1 MNNLELL
8 NIFND
13 AALYDKYDTIIDF
26 LNILFDDGKY
36 KDYLDI
42 VFVGISITQM
52 YGFIAY
58 LTDEEKEQF
67 FEWDAYRS
75 NSYSG
80 NRMNFYNKG
89 QLSLLF
95 ELEKHNKVFLSAP
108 TSFGKT
114 SLVLE
119 FIMENF
125 HKLKNILFIVP
136 TNSLLEELY
145 GKLIVLNKM
154 KNMGY
159 SISTQP
165 TYKKDANN
173 LLLVTPERF
182 LLVSED
188 TDVSNF
194 DLIIMDETYKI
205 VDSKNEK
212 ISDFIETRALR
223 FRKVADI
230 IGATSKRLIL
240 LSPFT
245 YEETESMKKYLDK
258 FQIKR
263 INRKF
268 EYVKRDVIN
277 VTSSS
282 QVKKEINSKIKGYG
296 VDSSKADKVNII
308 LSNLAFKKNIVYVS
322 NYASAYEI
330 VDKLSWN
337 RGPIIND
344 RYNKF
349 LNHLVENYTVDSHI
363 EWKLISALKK
373 GVGIYISPLPRYI
386 KKELI
391 KLYEDDI
398 IGTLIVTTAFTEG
411 VNTNASNLI
420 FTTLVN
426 GPTTNKLSPIDVLNV
441 AGRAGRFAKNSIG
454 RVYCIS
460 QEVYDKIIELQDQS
474 LIKLENYNYYQDNQS
489 NKIDY
494 EIDMIDSDY
503 LNDAEKKEKED
514 ISKQIQDLGLT
525 RKELNISLNVS
536 NKWKLI
542 LYNYFNNT
550 DVGKLY
556 EVCKNILNE
565 EISHRFNSLELVFDS
580 IKDAFEDTG
589 INPFPC
595 RPYDIKPYDKSN
607 DFIWG
612 RLYRVYS
619 IGKVSEI
626 VKRNMTFIKWK
637 FKEVKNKYNLTY
649 KEKKFYMP
657 YMQRENLAWVMDYY
671 NNDLTL
677 DINAFYSE
685 TFKFVS
691 NIIQYKIPFYLS
703 FFVSILKLFIKKNS
717 LIEKYDINNL
727 DVKKITLMFED
738 GDISYDYTKLID
750 YGISNDIIIKLY
762 ENKISIE
769 QLQNQN
775 YNKELF
781 DEYEMIIINEFLQI
795 L

>member
-13 AALYDKYDTIIDF
+13 AALNDKYDTIIDY
-26 LNILFDDGKY
+26 LNILFDNGKY

-52 YGFIAY
+52 YGFVSY

-67 FEWDAYRS
+67 LEWDAIRS

-89 QLSLLF
+89 QLSLLM
-95 ELEKHNKVFLSAP
+95 ELEKHKKVFLSAP

-119 FIMENF
+119 FIIENF
-125 HKLKNILFIVP
+125 HQLKNILFIVP

-154 KNMGY
+154 INMGY

-165 TYKKDANN
+165 TYQKDVNN

-282 QVKKEINSKIKGYG
+282 QVKKEINGKIKGYS

-308 LSNLAFKKNIVYVS
+308 LSNLAYKKNIVYVS

-330 VDKLSWN
+330 VDKLSWD

-349 LNHLVENYTVDSHI
+349 LNHLVDNYTVDSHI

-391 KLYEDDI
+391 KLYEDDV

-542 LYNYFNNT
+542 LYNYLNNT

-565 EISHRFNSLELVFDS
+565 EISHRFNSLELIFDS
-580 IKDAFEDTG
+580 IKEAFKYTG

-595 RPYDIKPYDKSN
+595 RPYDIKPYDTN
-607 DFIWG
+607 EDFIWG

-626 VKRNMTFIKWK
+626 VKRNMAFIKYK

-649 KEKKFYMP
+649 KEKKFYMS
-657 YMQRENLAWVMDYY
+657 YMQKENLTWVMDYY

-703 FFVSILKLFIKKNS
+703 FFVSILKLFIKKN
-717 LIEKYDINNL
+717 LLTGKYDINNL

-750 YGISNDIIIKLY
+750 YGISNDIIIKLH
-762 ENKISIE
+762 ENKISID

-781 DEYEMIIINEFLQI
+781 DEYEIIIINEFLQI